1 MLSSGEAGMIEIDQ
15 DVVWHRIKKEVCDL
29 QARELSMAVF
39 LQNSVVGHDC
49 FIDALAQVII
59 DELSDSTLFGN
70 DLVDIIFQPLL
81 TDSTI
86 GCSACADL
94 LAHYT
99 RDAACDKYYI
109 PLLFFKGFQALQLYR
124 IAHHYWTLDQRQL
137 ALLLQNSM
145 VEVFDVDI
153 HPAAAIGWGIM
164 MDHATGIVIGETAVV
179 GNNVSMLHGVTLGGS
194 GRGSQK
200 RHPSVGDGVMI
211 STGAKLIGDIT
222 IGEHSKIGAGSL
234 VLNSVPAHVTA
245 VGVPAYVV
253 GTPVEDI
260 PAFDMNQH
268 FTS

>member
-1 MLSSGEAGMIEIDQ
+1 MTEINQ
-15 DVVWHRIKKEVCDL
+15 DVVWKRIKQEVCEL
-29 QARELSMAVF
+29 QTLELSMAVF
-39 LQNSVVGHDC
+39 LQNSVVNHD
-49 FIDALAQVII
+49 FFVDALAQVIT
-59 DELSDSTLFGN
+59 DELSELNLFGD
-70 DLVDIIFQPLL
+70 DLGGIVSEPLL
-81 TDSTI
+81 TDPNI
-86 GCSACADL
+86 GDMAFADL

-124 IAHHYWTLDQRQL
+124 IAHYYWSLNQRQL
-137 ALLLQNSM
+137 ALLLQNAM

-153 HPAAAIGWGIM
+153 HPAAVIGCGIM
-164 MDHATGIVIGETAVV
+164 MDHATGIVIGETALI

-194 GRGSQK
+194 GRGAKK

-222 IGEHSKIGAGSL
+222 IGEQSKIGAGSL
-234 VLNSVPAHVTA
+234 VLNSVPAQVTA

-253 GTPVEDI
+253 GTPAEEI
-260 PAFDMNQH
+260 PAFDMNQQ